1 MACGS
6 WFPTRIKPTPLQ
18 RSAESS
24 PLDHQGSP
32 CHSVLNSPFSPASL
46 VALVVKNPPANARDT
61 KRYGFNFW
69 VGKIPWRRNG
79 NLLQYSRLENS
90 TDGGAWWSWGRKGSD
105 TIEHTTWVTFTRLL
119 PPSKSKTELGGKKP
133 HLTDG
138 KTEAKKKKQKGNKG
152 KPEAS
157 SSVTVSGW
165 RVGW

>member
-1 MACGS
+1 M
-6 WFPTRIKPTPLQ
+6 
-18 RSAESS
+18 
-24 PLDHQGSP
+24 
-32 CHSVLNSPFSPASL
+32 
-46 VALVVKNPPANARDT
+46 ALVVKNPPANARDT

-119 PPSKSKTELGGKKP
+119 PPIKSKTELGGKKP